1 MKKILFIFLFFLTTY
16 ANAEIVNKVEISG
29 NKRISDE
36 TIKVYGE
43 ITLKENYDTA
53 KINEIIKNL
62 YETNFF
68 ENINVALK
76 NGVLKIDLKEYPTI
90 NSIIINGEKAGK
102 VKEKLLEIM
111 TLKDKGSFINSHL
124 NEDIIKIKK
133 AYQSLGFNFVEVDA
147 KIEEFTANRINLF
160 FFIEKGEKTKISKIN
175 FIGDKRIK
183 DRRLRDVIVSE
194 ENKFWKFLTNNTN
207 LNYNN
212 IKLDKRLISN
222 YYKSIG
228 YYDVQVLSSH
238 AEISDT
244 NLTELTFNI
253 NAGNR
258 YRINK
263 ISTNVDPIFDKK
275 YFMPM
280 EKEFKKIIGKYYS
293 PFFVTKLLGELD
305 RLIASSDLQFVEHSV
320 NEIVSDKSIEI
331 KINVFEGSKQL
342 VERVNVRGNSVTEE
356 SVIRSELLLDE
367 GDPFSKVKLDQSI
380 AKIKA
385 RRLFSSVKEKVLDGA
400 SKDQKI
406 IEIEVEEQPT
416 GEISAGAGFGTAGGS
431 FGFDITENNWLGKG
445 IKLSSFIAVDAT
457 SVKGAIE
464 VKDPNFQYTGNELNY
479 FISSTENDKPDS
491 GFENTIFSSG
501 VGVAFEQFKNI
512 YLSPSLSLTHDDLSV
527 NDTASSALKKQAGT
541 FTDLTFKYG
550 ISTDNRDR
558 AFMPTDGYIS
568 SFRQSFP
575 IVADS
580 SSLLNTYSLSMYN
593 ALNPD
598 IIGSFKFYASSV
610 IGLNDDDV
618 RISKR
623 IFMPSSRLRGFE
635 AGKVGPKD
643 GADYV
648 GGNYATAVN
657 LETNLPNLLPEN
669 TKTDV
674 GLFLDFGNIWGV
686 DYSDSVSDSSK
697 IRSSV
702 GGNIKW
708 SSPLGPMSFI
718 LSQNLSKANTDT
730 TQSFNFRLGTTF

>member
-527 NDTASSALKKQAGT
+527 NDTASAALKKQAGT

>member
-527 NDTASSALKKQAGT
+527 NDTASAALKKQAGT

-593 ALNPD
+593 SLNPD